1 MDRWDVLS
9 DAAEQLAGCLARTGT
24 RLVLAESC
32 TGGLASA
39 ALAMVPGVSRW
50 LCGSAVTYREAT
62 KTAWLG
68 VSAADLARFTAVS
81 GEVAGQMATGVLRR
95 TPEADWGASITGH
108 LGPGAPEGLD
118 GTVWIGVAG
127 RVGVAA
133 NGLDPSRHTLRE
145 RERVPRQREAAALL
159 LRRVLSV
166 LDALGDSPSNASC

>member
-9 DAAEQLAGCLARTGT
+9 GAAERLAECLARTGT

-32 TGGLASA
+32 TGGLACA

-50 LCGSAVTYREAT
+50 LCGCAVTYREAT

-68 VSAADLARFTAVS
+68 VSAEELERFTAVS
-81 GEVAGQMATGVLRR
+81 REVADQMAQGVLRR
-95 TPEADWGASITGH
+95 TPEADWAASITGH
-108 LGPGAPEGLD
+108 LGPGAPDGLD

-127 RVGVAA
+127 RVGVAVR
-133 NGLDPSRHTLRE
+133 GLGPSRHLLGE

-159 LRRVLSV
+159 LQRVLSV
-166 LDALGDSPSNASC
+166 LDPPGASPSSACY